1 MPPSPALR
9 CSPGRDVGIHNTH
22 KRGRSLESGFPL
34 KPKDDDLVLFNDM
47 QNRERDNFL
56 LHTSD
61 DLDDSIA
68 RLKYYSDF
76 KLGINIPARGETSDL
91 LKTDGEKN
99 DYDWLLT
106 PPDTPLFPSLDD
118 EEPQTIHLAPR
129 GRQRSQPISIRS
141 SVTEKTHRTSRGSPS
156 PHRLSPSP
164 RSTTGVNQSRGT
176 PPSSGSY
183 SSPTAVLRPTTPSR
197 RPSTPTKPSTPTPR
211 SSTPTLRR
219 SSNDSNGQW
228 SSSGRRGTSPVTT
241 TCGNSASPKLRGW
254 QTSLP
259 GFSSD
264 PPPNLRTSLADRPS
278 SYVRGSSPA
287 SRNGRQSMSPTAS
300 RNRRQSMSPS
310 ASRSASS
317 SHSHD
322 RDRFSSYSKGSA
334 ASSCDDDLDSLHSTG
349 AGMSC
354 GSIGSKNGTSANSR
368 TMVFSKRPVRTPSS
382 SSTPKRSFDSVL
394 RQTDQRKTPQNMFRS
409 LLSSVPTTTFYIGKA
424 NGMHRPMFSRN
435 SSLTTSSNTSSEPG
449 ACVVPDVE
457 ASDHH
462 QNDLSGKRGKPHG
475 PELHEEIF
483 KFDKADEI
491 PESGKPIGDMT
502 NRDDLLGL
510 EKSAPNSLGPISALT
525 ASESSYTAVNPSIL
539 DRNGMMATCSK
550 CGNSFSIRDADPT
563 SDVCQECSENDRL
576 FTEGISPSALLVMQN
591 EKLQSP
597 MADGKDRWSNKA
609 QLAMEVSELPDKSS
623 PNVLP
628 SDAMHV
634 GQVYKSLVN
643 RSSFQLDTDL
653 IQHHQS
659 DPQENIGQEVKATQT
674 ENLYQQSQEIAHQ
687 STRVE
692 SPEGTGISVLL
703 MQRSSSNKWP
713 VVQGRP
719 FSATNI
725 LCSEPSY
732 VRDHASSMKRSM
744 SRDSA
749 SASSSVD
756 MGSWRQP
763 AYHMQPQLSSQKGE
777 MENVRNDCFVN
788 TLSAESSNFEISTGI
803 LGERESL
810 NGENGNSLK
819 STGSGCTRSLSVTRT
834 VIDVD
839 GESLG
844 CTESCMPIDSSR
856 SQLFSHPDNNQAS
869 ETSASTSL
877 NDGSG
882 SCINSEGVLSV
893 ERITRATDPE
903 LDMQGSSVFEEEE
916 NMPADNAC
924 GHDISGVVTV
934 DSSCINSESQVF
946 ESLQDRQMDSTGIN
960 LNITDVPHECSAST
974 TSGTDVLAL
983 AMESNVVN
991 HSREK
996 SITAA
1001 EGPEGCTL
1009 RSFTLEEA
1017 ADTILF
1023 CNSIVLDIAYKAATI
1038 AMEKKEALL
1047 LAEAPRPTPTILGN
1061 SFYNRRDSWMSSNKQ
1076 APKPQRARWKR
1087 LEGNTNTSAVEPG
1100 EDIKV
1105 QSAAPLHPH
1114 PQVPNKVDSAKPPK
1128 LESKCNCTIM

>member
-9 CSPGRDVGIHNTH
+9 CSPGRDVGVHNNH

-34 KPKDDDLVLFNDM
+34 KPKDDDLVLFNEM
-47 QNRERDNFL
+47 QNKERDNFL

-68 RLKYYSDF
+68 RLRYYSDF

-118 EEPQTIHLAPR
+118 EEPQTVHLAPR

-141 SVTEKTHRTSRGSPS
+141 SMTEKTHRTSRGSPS

-176 PPSSGSY
+176 PPSGGSY

-197 RPSTPTKPSTPTPR
+197 RSSTPTKPSSPTPR

-219 SSNDSNGQW
+219 SSNDSNGQG

-241 TCGNSASPKLRGW
+241 SRGNSASPKLRGW
-254 QTSLP
+254 QTNLP

-287 SRNGRQSMSPTAS
+287 SRNGRQSMSPTVS
-300 RNRRQSMSPS
+300 RNRRQSMSPT

-322 RDRFSSYSKGSA
+322 RDHFSSYSKGSA

-354 GSIGSKNGTSANSR
+354 GSIGSKNGTSANIR
-368 TMVFSKRPVRTPSS
+368 TMVFSKRPVRTLSS
-382 SSTPKRSFDSVL
+382 NSTPKRSFDSVL
-394 RQTDQRKTPQNMFRS
+394 RQMDQRKTPQNMFRP

-424 NGMHRPMFSRN
+424 NTMHRPMFSRN

-462 QNDLSGKRGKPHG
+462 QNDLSGKRGKPQD

-483 KFDKADEI
+483 KFDKADDI
-491 PESGKPIGDMT
+491 PDSGKPMGDIT
-502 NRDDLLGL
+502 NRDDLVGL
-510 EKSAPNSLGPISALT
+510 EKSAPNSLGAISALT
-525 ASESSYTAVNPSIL
+525 ASESSNTAVNPSIL

-550 CGNSFSIRDADPT
+550 CGNSYSIRDPT
-563 SDVCQECSENDRL
+563 TDVCQECAENDRL

-597 MADGKDRWSNKA
+597 MADGKDIGFNKA

-623 PNVLP
+623 TNILP
-628 SDAMHV
+628 SDAMHA
-634 GQVYKSLVN
+634 GQVYKSLMN
-643 RSSFQLDTDL
+643 RSRFHLDNDL
-653 IQHHQS
+653 IQHGQS
-659 DPQENIGQEVKATQT
+659 DAQENSGQEVNAIQT
-674 ENLYQQSQEIAHQ
+674 ENIYQQSQEIAHQ

-703 MQRSSSNKWP
+703 MQKSSSNKWP

-744 SRDSA
+744 SREST
-749 SASSSVD
+749 SASSSID

-763 AYHMQPQLSSQKGE
+763 EYHMQLQLNSQKGE
-777 MENVRNDCFVN
+777 MENVRNDCYVN
-788 TLSAESSNFEISTGI
+788 TQSAESSNFEISTGI
-803 LGERESL
+803 LEERESF

-819 STGSGCTRSLSVTRT
+819 STGSGCTRSLSITHT
-834 VIDVD
+834 AIDVD
-839 GESLG
+839 GESFG
-844 CTESCMPIDSSR
+844 CTDSCMPIDSFR
-856 SQLFSHPDNNQAS
+856 SQFSHPDNNQAS
-869 ETSASTSL
+869 DTLASTPL
-877 NDGSG
+877 NDGSS
-882 SCINSEGVLSV
+882 SCINSEGLLSV
-893 ERITRATDPE
+893 KRITRATDPE
-903 LDMQGSSVFEEEE
+903 LEMQGSSVFEEEE
-916 NMPADNAC
+916 QMPAYNAF
-924 GHDISGVVTV
+924 GNDISGVVTV
-934 DSSCINSESQVF
+934 DSSSINSERQVF

-960 LNITDVPHECSAST
+960 LNITDEPHEHSAST
-974 TSGTDVLAL
+974 SSETDLLASAL
-983 AMESNVVN
+983 ESNVVN

-1001 EGPEGCTL
+1001 EAPGGCTPK
-1009 RSFTLEEA
+1009 SFTLEEA

-1023 CNSIVLDIAYKAATI
+1023 CNSIVLDIAYKAAII
-1038 AMEKKEALL
+1038 AMEKEEALL
-1047 LAEAPRPTPTILGN
+1047 LAEARRPTPTILGN
-1061 SFYNRRDSWMSSNKQ
+1061 PFYSRRDSWMSSNKQ
-1076 APKPQRARWKR
+1076 APKPQRARRKR
-1087 LEGNTNTSAVEPG
+1087 LETNTNTTAMEPG

-1105 QSAAPLHPH
+1105 QSAAPSHPH